1 MCLVANTPKKL
12 DTLGRKLPY
21 IFLIAAIVGLVA
33 SFTLTYD
40 KVHYLKDPSYSPI
53 CNINPILSCGSVMTT
68 QQADLLGLPNTVF
81 GIAGFSILFFVGLIL
96 VTGSK
101 LSKRIW
107 QTLNL
112 GILAGF
118 LFFIY
123 LFFEGVYRINA
134 ICPYCF
140 LVWLVMPPLLLYTSL
155 YNLQSGN
162 IALGLNQRTK
172 NFLLRYHWE
181 ILASWY
187 VIFFGILLTHFWYYW
202 KTLI

>member
-1 MCLVANTPKKL
+1 MAHTKKKL
-12 DTLGRKLPY
+12 DTLGRRLPY
-21 IFLIAAIVGLVA
+21 IFLIAATIGLIS
-33 SFTLTYD
+33 SFALTYD
-40 KVHYLKDPSYSPI
+40 KIHYLKNPAYVPACD
-53 CNINPILSCGSVMTT
+53 INPILSCGSVMKT

-81 GIAGFSILFFVGLIL
+81 GIAGFSILFFVGLML

-101 LSKRIW
+101 LSKRLW
-107 QTLNL
+107 QLLNL
-112 GILAGF
+112 GILTGF

-123 LFFEGVYRINA
+123 LFFQGVYRINA

-140 LVWLVMPPLLLYTSL
+140 LVWLVMPPLLLYITL

-162 IALGLNQRTK
+162 ISLGFGQKAKSYLA
-172 NFLLRYHWE
+172 RYHWE
-181 ILASWY
+181 ILTAWY